1 MGLIDLDDI
10 EPGKNPGEWKCKM
23 VANIKGNRDVGVA
36 TLVVNGQRLFV
47 KTVEWEDL

>member
-1 MGLIDLDDI
+1 MTLSREKIQENGNAKWL
-10 EPGKNPGEWKCKM
+10 PTF
-23 VANIKGNRDVGVA
+23 KGNRDVGVA